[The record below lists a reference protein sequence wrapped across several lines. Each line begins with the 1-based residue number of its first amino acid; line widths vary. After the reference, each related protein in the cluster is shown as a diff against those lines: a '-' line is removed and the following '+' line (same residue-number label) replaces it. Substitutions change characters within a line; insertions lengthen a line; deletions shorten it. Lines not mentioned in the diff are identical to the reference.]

1 MAFGQ
6 TGAIR
11 TDCYLMLMSSVVLS
25 TGAQTPVPTKTG
37 PTVSERWKPG
47 LLRQQLIDNPYIGL
61 NERKGQ

>member
-25 TGAQTPVPTKTG
+25 TGAQTPVLAASATHRQPLYQ
-37 PTVSERWKPG
+37 VERT
-47 LLRQQLIDNPYIGL
+47 
-61 NERKGQ
+61 

>member
-25 TGAQTPVPTKTG
+25 TRVQTPVPTNTG
-37 PTVSERWKPG
+37 PTVSQRWKLG
-47 LLRQQLIDNPYIGL
+47 LLRQQLIDNVYIGL